1 MDIDLRA
8 FDHELAPLVR
18 EEKVGMEVGLIRR
31 KPRKIHP
38 LQLLKAFCILL
49 PHGPPSL
56 RALAM
61 VLSVLCAEAVSK
73 QAVAKRIGKPWVE
86 FLKQILALMLCKRLK
101 TASAESLFVAFNR
114 VLLHDSSTLPLPE
127 ALAPYYP
134 GSRNQ
139 RGHHAQAKVQAILD
153 IKSRSYVHFSLTPF
167 TRNDQAAASDVL
179 GLLQT
184 GDLIIRD
191 LGYFVL
197 KILKGITD
205 AGAFFI
211 SRCRYGCSLYDPD
224 SPVDLPRLLRKEG

>member
-49 PHGPPSL
+49 PHGPSL

-86 FLKQILALMLCKRLK
+86 SLKQILALMLCKRLK

-134 GSRNQ
+134 GSRTS
-139 RGHHAQAKVQAILD
+139 AAI
-153 IKSRSYVHFSLTPF
+153 
-167 TRNDQAAASDVL
+167 TRRRRYKL
-179 GLLQT
+179 YWT
-184 GDLIIRD
+184 
-191 LGYFVL
+191 L
-197 KILKGITD
+197 KAD
-205 AGAFFI
+205 PMFI
-211 SRCRYGCSLYDPD
+211 SH
-224 SPVDLPRLLRKEG
+224 LLRLPATTRLPPLMCWACSKRVI